1 MSLLVAAA
9 VTINACVV
17 VALTLSAVRC
27 GVFLQVTAAVT
38 MPEPG
43 YVATPII
50 TVDAALV
57 LLEERQQLLARAGG
71 GGVFT
76 AGALFRDSSL
86 VERLS
91 RDGVVFQV
99 LQKSW

>member
-1 MSLLVAAA
+1 
-9 VTINACVV
+9 
-17 VALTLSAVRC
+17 
-27 GVFLQVTAAVT
+27 

-50 TVDAALV
+50 TVDAALT

-76 AGALFRDSSL
+76 AGAVFRDSRL
-86 VERLS
+86 MERLTQH
-91 RDGVVFQV
+91 GVVFQV